1 MFRKILLVV
10 SLGSAMA
17 VMPTNYGAV
26 SSLLDKPIT
35 PCLEWTG
42 GSFEWPCPSTKSLYK
57 SSGKYISKNVIAT
70 RAQIVGDDV
79 FVALPRYKSGVP
91 ATLARTNFKKGQCSA
106 TLKPFPC
113 WASQEEGNC
122 QSLQSVV
129 DIVVDKNDIVW
140 ALDVGVV
147 NTLETP
153 VRKCPPKVVAISAKT
168 GKVLKTI
175 ALDELVSPTSRL
187 QYLVVDYAGDNRCYV
202 YISDA
207 AQRSIIVYDVQAS
220 RGFRVILPKAVTAG
234 CPKRDVLYLA
244 LARKSCGTS
253 VLYFTYLSSKN
264 LFLIKTE
271 YLRSG
276 NAQGRVTGELQHF
289 HARTWHSNGPF
300 ENSFRIY
307 CFISHFSQPSVVSR
321 WIDVGVKPKKLVI
334 IGTDNG
340 SAIFFRYEGQAEV
353 FRWDVD
359 SSFEEA
365 NFRAVYR
372 CQTCQLAT
380 HAVADYKRGTMR
392 VLESNFPDFMHNTVG
407 CGAVQQLTVMK
418 GCW

>member
-1 MFRKILLVV
+1 MLQHILLAV

-17 VMPTNYGAV
+17 AMPPNYGSV

-42 GSFEWPCPSTKSLYK
+42 ASFDWPCSSTKSLYK

-91 ATLARTNFKKGQCSA
+91 ATLAKTNFKKGQCSA
-106 TLKPFPC
+106 VLKPFPC

-147 NTLETP
+147 NTLESP
-153 VRKCPPKVVAISAKT
+153 VRKCPPKVVAMSAKT
-168 GKVLKTI
+168 GKVLKI
-175 ALDELVSPTSRL
+175 IPLDELVVPTSRL
-187 QYLVVDYAGDNRCYV
+187 QYLVVDYATDNRCYV

-271 YLRSG
+271 FLRSG
-276 NAQGRVTGELQHF
+276 NAQGRVTGKLQF
-289 HARTWHSNGPF
+289 LCIPRHSNGF
-300 ENSFRIY
+300 IENLF
-307 CFISHFSQPSVVSR
+307 
-321 WIDVGVKPKKLVI
+321 
-334 IGTDNG
+334 
-340 SAIFFRYEGQAEV
+340 
-353 FRWDVD
+353 
-359 SSFEEA
+359 
-365 NFRAVYR
+365 
-372 CQTCQLAT
+372 
-380 HAVADYKRGTMR
+380 
-392 VLESNFPDFMHNTVG
+392 
-407 CGAVQQLTVMK
+407 
-418 GCW
+418 